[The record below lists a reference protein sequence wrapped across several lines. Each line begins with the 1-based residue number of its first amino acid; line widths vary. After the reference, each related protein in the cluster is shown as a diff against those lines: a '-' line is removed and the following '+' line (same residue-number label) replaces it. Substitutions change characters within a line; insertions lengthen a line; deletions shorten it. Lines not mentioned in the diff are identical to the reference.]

1 MCHVAHCMFRFL
13 ALDRPSQHVLLTAGL
28 QSFLMPPSQQA
39 HVPEDEPSDGVTDVA
54 IIGAGPTGLFAAFYA
69 GLRQMSVKLIDS
81 LEMLGGQLTTLYPEK
96 YIYDVAGFPRVLAKD
111 LSNNLVEQATQY
123 HPAVC
128 LGEQV
133 LGLQHCEATRLYT
146 LRTSKGKHYARSV
159 IVSAGVGAF
168 QPKTLPLP
176 NATQFEGKGLYYF
189 VKEVKAFEGKK
200 VLIVGGGDSA
210 VDWANMLSPVA
221 QQLTLIH
228 RRDQFR
234 AHEDSVVKM
243 RQSPAHIR
251 TFYELKAI
259 DGNGK
264 LEQATIYD
272 NRTKAEETLD
282 VDAVLVNIGFSN
294 SLGPIKEWGLEIE
307 GSQIKVDGMM
317 QTSRPGVFAAG
328 DICTY
333 PGKLKLIATG
343 FGEACIAVNYAKH
356 YLDPSANIFPGHSS
370 NMK

>member
-243 RQSPAHIR
+243 RQSPARIK

-272 NRTKAEETLD
+272 NRSKAEETLE

>member
-1 MCHVAHCMFRFL
+1 MSSS
-13 ALDRPSQHVLLTAGL
+13 PTA
-28 QSFLMPPSQQA
+28 SP
-39 HVPEDEPSDGVTDVA
+39 VDVA

-69 GLRQMSVKLIDS
+69 GLRQMSIKLIDS

-96 YIYDVAGFPRVLAKD
+96 YIYDVAGFPKVFAKE
-111 LSNNLVEQATQY
+111 LSDNLVQQAIQY
-123 HPAVC
+123 NPTVC

-133 LGLQHCEATRLYT
+133 RELIFDETAKTYT
-146 LRTSKGKHYARSV
+146 LKTSRENHAARTI
-159 IVSAGVGAF
+159 IVAAGVGAF
-168 QPKTLPLP
+168 EPKTLPLP
-176 NATQFEGKGLYYF
+176 NAPQYVGHGLHYF
-189 VKEVKAFEGKK
+189 VKNVSAFEKKK

-210 VDWANMLSPVA
+210 VDWANMLAPVA
-221 QQLTLIH
+221 GQLTLIH

-243 RQSPAHIR
+243 KQTSARIK
-251 TFYELKAI
+251 TFYELKSI
-259 DGNGK
+259 GGNGK
-264 LEQATIYD
+264 LETATIFD
-272 NRTKAEETLD
+272 NRTKAEETLE
-282 VDAVLVNIGFSN
+282 VDDVLVNIGFHN
-294 SLGPIKEWGLEIE
+294 SLGPIKDWGLELE
-307 GSQIKVDGMM
+307 GASIKVDSMM
-317 QTSRPGVFAAG
+317 QATRPGIFAAG